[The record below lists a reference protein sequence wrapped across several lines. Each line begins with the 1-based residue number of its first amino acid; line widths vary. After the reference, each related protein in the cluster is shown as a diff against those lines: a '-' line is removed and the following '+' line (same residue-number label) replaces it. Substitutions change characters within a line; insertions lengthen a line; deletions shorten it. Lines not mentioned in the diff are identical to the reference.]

1 MQELQIYIGSQ
12 RLELFTDESVSVTQ
26 TIQNVKNIDKV
37 FTDFSK
43 TFSVPASKNNN
54 KIFKHYY
61 NFDIDQ
67 GFDARFRVAGTLEI
81 NTAPFKTGKFRLDGV
96 DMKNRKPHTYRI
108 TFFGDIVEL
117 KDSLGQDK
125 LADLNLNQ
133 YDLVYSHDEVDGM
146 MDTPDGADV
155 IVPFITHTQR
165 LFYDSTV
172 PNNTD
177 LGNLHIT
184 NSLNGVQWNQ
194 LKYALKVQR
203 IIEQIEIDYDLE
215 FSTDF
220 FKNTDNKAFDD
231 LYLWLHR
238 KSGYVE
244 NLSGNTTVFSTQL
257 DFDTGPQTG
266 EWFKFFTGYF
276 GSYLRCYI
284 IPEMDPDTWLYD
296 FTLTIETTSTTPY
309 TFVTTH
315 DGIEI
320 ERTIRPNGGNY
331 TTCYYEVCDP
341 GSFAGGGTYKFFV
354 EATAPI
360 TFQNMELSVAVD
372 DVYSYGT
379 GNGQN
384 ETWTRSNFITTS
396 NFVFNVNK
404 QMPDMKIIDF
414 LNGLFRMFNL
424 TAYIKNG
431 SNVITIQTLED
442 YYADAPETYDISEF
456 IETDKHTVNN
466 ALPYKQIVF
475 KYEDTKSFL
484 ANKFLQITQTEWGAI
499 KYNGEELQTID
510 GELYEVKAPF
520 GHMQYE
526 RLIDPNTFA
535 ITQEKDIMY
544 GYCVNES
551 QNAYLGKPLLFYSRR
566 TRANGNSGISFV
578 DVDTENNPVSKSTV
592 FFTQTPSNFLYL
604 DESPDSNN
612 IHFENEINEWTR
624 EVSGG
629 KTLFQEYYKDY
640 IVDTFNLKRR
650 LTKFTAHLPLKIF
663 SKIKLN
669 DKVVVNDKSYTI
681 NSITTN
687 LLTGKSD
694 LELLNEV

>member
-12 RLELFTDESVSVTQ
+12 RLDLFKDESVSVTQ
-26 TIQNVKNIDKV
+26 TIQNVRNIDKV

-43 TFSVPASKNNN
+43 TFSVPASKKNN

-67 GFDARFRVAGTLEI
+67 GFDARFRVPGTLEI

-125 LADLNLNQ
+125 LSALNLNQ
-133 YDLVYSHDEVDGM
+133 FDLTYDHDTVKDKLLAVDGT
-146 MDTPDGADV
+146 DIIAPL
-155 IVPFITHTQR
+155 ITHTQR
-165 LFYDSTV
+165 LFYDSRT
-172 PNNTD
+172 PDNTD
-177 LGNLHIT
+177 LGNLHVT
-184 NSLNGVQWNQ
+184 NALNGLQWNQ
-194 LKYALKVQR
+194 LKYAIKVNR
-203 IIEQIEIDYDLE
+203 IIEQIEEDYDLE
-215 FSTDF
+215 FSDDF
-220 FKNTDNKAFDD
+220 FKNTNVKVFDD

-244 NLSGNTTVFSTQL
+244 NLSGNTAVFSTQL
-257 DFDTGPQTG
+257 NFDTGPQFG
-266 EWFKFFTGYF
+266 EWFKLYTSGDA
-276 GSYLRCYI
+276 SYLVCSV
-284 IPEMDPDTWLYD
+284 IPEMDPDNNLYD
-296 FTLTIETTSTTPY
+296 FTLSLETTSNIPY

-315 DGIEI
+315 NGTEI
-320 ERTIRPNGGNY
+320 ERTIKSSGGNH
-331 TTCYYEVCDP
+331 TTCYYEYCNP
-341 GSFAGGGTYKFFV
+341 GSFAGAGVYKFFI
-354 EATAPI
+354 EATQPI
-360 TFQNMELSVAVD
+360 TFQNMELSVFVD

-379 GNGQN
+379 GNGQS
-384 ETWTRSNFITTS
+384 ETWSETNFTTVS
-396 NFVFNVNK
+396 SFLFNVNK

-431 SNVITIQTLED
+431 SNIITIQTLED
-442 YYADAPETYDISEF
+442 YYADNPETYNISEF

-466 ALPYKQIVF
+466 ALPYKQITF

-499 KYNGEELQTID
+499 KYKGEEVEAID

-520 GHMQYE
+520 GHMQFE
-526 RLIDPNTFA
+526 RLVDPNQFA
-535 ITQEKDIMY
+535 TTPLKNIMY
-544 GYCVNES
+544 GYSVNES
-551 QNAYLGKPLLFYSRR
+551 QNAYLGKPLLFYNTR
-566 TRANGNSGISFV
+566 TSSGSISFV
-578 DVDTENNPVSKSTV
+578 DVDEENEPISKSTITY
-592 FFTQTPSNFLYL
+592 TQTPSNFLYL
-604 DESPDSNN
+604 EESPDSTN

-624 EVSGG
+624 EVGGG
-629 KTLFQEYYKDY
+629 KTLFQEYYRDY

-663 SKIKLN
+663 SKLKLN
-669 DKVVVNDKSYTI
+669 DRVVINDKSYTI

-687 LLTGKSD
+687 LLTGKSE